1 MGELSETFW
10 SRIRGNNFA
19 FTKDK
24 ENAGNGKPTGSLGK
38 ETHAV
43 FGTLEIS
50 VQKL

>member
-10 SRIRGNNFA
+10 SRIRGDDVA

-24 ENAGNGKPTGSLGK
+24 ENVGNGEPTGSVRK
-38 ETHAV
+38 ETRAV
-43 FGTLEIS
+43 FGTIEIS